1 MNRQWRKAQQAK
13 WNCLLALFPIP
24 PHTHTCKWTLMLF
37 NVYCMWWPSLNS
49 IGVIKKDSSG
59 VATRWRH
66 MLASIRGGHIPE
78 KKKKRICC
86 YSLSSHP
93 TPILTICRV
102 HTAVPMLMYALVET
116 CWVHTSVPALL
127 SYSTSSR
134 ATCWVRT
141 LQKCSPNSN
150 QPKCHIRFLK
160 VIRPS
165 CFSSK

>member
-78 KKKKRICC
+78 KKKKKDLLLFTFLASYTNPNHLQSTYCC
-86 YSLSSHP
+86 PNANVRPRRDLLSAYFCS
-93 TPILTICRV
+93 C
-102 HTAVPMLMYALVET
+102 
-116 CWVHTSVPALL
+116 TSVILYFIQSHLL
-127 SYSTSSR
+127 SAYFT
-134 ATCWVRT
+134 
-141 LQKCSPNSN
+141 KMFP
-150 QPKCHIRFLK
+150 
-160 VIRPS
+160 
-165 CFSSK
+165 